1 MSAFQRLH
9 RLCPWK
15 PHVKKGNVKD
25 PRPLKVPQFVGN
37 PGWILLSHE
46 DNQPVAWFVDHRDTP
61 VALPIVL
68 DERLFSDT
76 VIRVIQ
82 LKPSVFLA
90 CDIRYLNGINVYE
103 KLSYE
108 SRRTLLESLLQE
120 CHHPDLTALLTYTE
134 MSDDASIRGWEY
146 YDTEPGTMGVFLPAN
161 E

>member
-1 MSAFQRLH
+1 M
-9 RLCPWK
+9 
-15 PHVKKGNVKD
+15 
-25 PRPLKVPQFVGN
+25 GN

-61 VALPIVL
+61 VPLPIVL

-82 LKPSVFLA
+82 LKPNVFLA
-90 CDIRYLNGINVYE
+90 CDIRYLNGLNVYE

-108 SRRTLLESLLQE
+108 SRRTLLESLLYE
-120 CHHPDLTALLTYTE
+120 CHHPDLTALLTYAE
-134 MSDDASIRGWEY
+134 MPDDASVRGWEY
-146 YDTEPGTMGVFLPAN
+146 YDTEPGTMGVFLPAK

>member
-1 MSAFQRLH
+1 MH

-15 PHVKKGNVKD
+15 PHVKKGSVKD
-25 PRPLKVPQFVGN
+25 RHLLKVPQYVGN
-37 PGWILLSHE
+37 PGWILLTHE
-46 DNQPVAWFVDHRDTP
+46 DNQPVAWFVDQRDTP
-61 VALPIVL
+61 VPLSIVL

-90 CDIRYLNGINVYE
+90 CDIRYLNGLNVYE

-108 SRRTLLESLLQE
+108 SRRVLLESLLQE
-120 CHHPDLTALLTYTE
+120 CHHPDLTALLTYSE
-134 MSDDASIRGWEY
+134 MPDDASVRGYEQ
-146 YDTEPGTMGVFLPAN
+146 YDNEPGTMGVFLPVK

>member
-1 MSAFQRLH
+1 M
-9 RLCPWK
+9 
-15 PHVKKGNVKD
+15 
-25 PRPLKVPQFVGN
+25 GN

-90 CDIRYLNGINVYE
+90 CDIRYLNGLNVYE

-120 CHHPDLTALLTYTE
+120 CHHPDLTALLTYAE
-134 MSDDASIRGWEY
+134 MPEDASIRGWEY
-146 YDTEPGTMGVFLPAN
+146 YDTEPGTMGVFLPAK

>member
-1 MSAFQRLH
+1 MH

-15 PHVKKGNVKD
+15 PHVKKGSVKD
-25 PRPLKVPQFVGN
+25 RHLLKVPQYVGN
-37 PGWILLSHE
+37 PGWILLTHE
-46 DNQPVAWFVDHRDTP
+46 DNQAVAWFVDQRDTP
-61 VALPIVL
+61 VPIPIVL

-90 CDIRYLNGINVYE
+90 CDIRYLNGLNVYE

-108 SRRTLLESLLQE
+108 SRRVLLESLLQE
-120 CHHPDLTALLTYTE
+120 CHHPDLTALLTYSE
-134 MSDDASIRGWEY
+134 MPDDASVRGYEQ
-146 YDTEPGTMGVFLPAN
+146 YDNEPGTMGVFLPVK

>member
-1 MSAFQRLH
+1 MSAFQRMH

-15 PHVKKGNVKD
+15 PHCKKGSVKD

-103 KLSYE
+103 KMPYE
-108 SRRTLLESLLQE
+108 SRRTLLESLLYE
-120 CHHPDLTALLTYTE
+120 CHHPDLTALLTYAE
-134 MSDDASIRGWEY
+134 MPDDASIRGWEY

>member
-1 MSAFQRLH
+1 
-9 RLCPWK
+9 
-15 PHVKKGNVKD
+15 
-25 PRPLKVPQFVGN
+25 VGN

-90 CDIRYLNGINVYE
+90 CDIRYLNGLNVYE
-103 KLSYE
+103 KLPYE
-108 SRRTLLESLLQE
+108 SRRTLLESLLYE
-120 CHHPDLTALLTYTE
+120 CHHPDLTALLTYAE
-134 MSDDASIRGWEY
+134 MPDDASIRGWEH
-146 YDTEPGTMGVFLPAN
+146 YDTEPGTMGVFLPVK

>member
-15 PHVKKGNVKD
+15 PHCKKGSVKD
-25 PRPLKVPQFVGN
+25 RHPLKVPQYVGN
-37 PGWILLSHE
+37 PGWILLTHE
-46 DNQPVAWFVDHRDTP
+46 DNRAVAWFVDQRDTP
-61 VALPIVL
+61 IPLPIVL

-76 VIRVIQ
+76 VLRVIQ
-82 LKPSVFLA
+82 LKPTVFLV
-90 CDIRYLNGINVYE
+90 CDIRYLNGLNVYE

-108 SRRTLLESLLQE
+108 SRRTLLESLMYE
-120 CHHPDLTALLTYTE
+120 CHHPDLTALLTYAE

-146 YDTEPGTMGVFLPAN
+146 YDSEPGTMGVFLPAN

>member
-1 MSAFQRLH
+1 M
-9 RLCPWK
+9 
-15 PHVKKGNVKD
+15 
-25 PRPLKVPQFVGN
+25 GN

-61 VALPIVL
+61 VALSIVL

-90 CDIRYLNGINVYE
+90 CDIRYLNGLNVYE

-108 SRRTLLESLLQE
+108 SRRTLLESLLYE
-120 CHHPDLTALLTYTE
+120 CHHPDLTALLTYAE
-134 MSDDASIRGWEY
+134 MPDDASVRGWEY
-146 YDTEPGTMGVFLPAN
+146 YDTEPGTMGVFLPVK

>member
-1 MSAFQRLH
+1 M
-9 RLCPWK
+9 
-15 PHVKKGNVKD
+15 
-25 PRPLKVPQFVGN
+25 GN

-90 CDIRYLNGINVYE
+90 CDIRYLNGLNVYE

-120 CHHPDLTALLTYTE
+120 CHHPDLTALLTYAE
-134 MSDDASIRGWEY
+134 MPEDASIRGWEY
-146 YDTEPGTMGVFLPAN
+146 YDSEPGTMGVFLPAK

>member
-1 MSAFQRLH
+1 M
-9 RLCPWK
+9 
-15 PHVKKGNVKD
+15 
-25 PRPLKVPQFVGN
+25 GN

-61 VALPIVL
+61 VPLSIVL

-90 CDIRYLNGINVYE
+90 CDIRYLNGLNVYE

-108 SRRTLLESLLQE
+108 SRRTLLESLLYE
-120 CHHPDLTALLTYTE
+120 CHHPDLTALLTYAE
-134 MSDDASIRGWEY
+134 MPDDASVRGWEY
-146 YDTEPGTMGVFLPAN
+146 YDTEPGTMGVFLPAK

>member
-1 MSAFQRLH
+1 M
-9 RLCPWK
+9 
-15 PHVKKGNVKD
+15 
-25 PRPLKVPQFVGN
+25 GN

-61 VALPIVL
+61 VALSIVL

-103 KLSYE
+103 KMPYE
-108 SRRTLLESLLQE
+108 SRRTLLESLLYE

>member
-1 MSAFQRLH
+1 M
-9 RLCPWK
+9 
-15 PHVKKGNVKD
+15 
-25 PRPLKVPQFVGN
+25 GN

-61 VALPIVL
+61 VALSIVL

-90 CDIRYLNGINVYE
+90 CDIRYLNGLNVYE

-120 CHHPDLTALLTYTE
+120 CHHPDLTALLTYAE
-134 MSDDASIRGWEY
+134 MPEDASIRGWEY
-146 YDTEPGTMGVFLPAN
+146 YDTEPGTMGVFLPAK

>member
-1 MSAFQRLH
+1 M
-9 RLCPWK
+9 
-15 PHVKKGNVKD
+15 
-25 PRPLKVPQFVGN
+25 GN

-61 VALPIVL
+61 IALPIVL

-90 CDIRYLNGINVYE
+90 CDIRYLNGLNVYE

-108 SRRTLLESLLQE
+108 SRRTLLESLLYE
-120 CHHPDLTALLTYTE
+120 CHHPDLTALLTYAE
-134 MSDDASIRGWEY
+134 MPDDASIRGWEH
-146 YDTEPGTMGVFLPAN
+146 YDTEPGTMGVFLPVK

>member
-1 MSAFQRLH
+1 M
-9 RLCPWK
+9 
-15 PHVKKGNVKD
+15 
-25 PRPLKVPQFVGN
+25 GN
-37 PGWILLSHE
+37 PGWILLTHE
-46 DNQPVAWFVDHRDTP
+46 DNQPVAWFVDHRDIP
-61 VALPIVL
+61 VPLSIVL

-90 CDIRYLNGINVYE
+90 CDIRYLNGLNVYE

-120 CHHPDLTALLTYTE
+120 CHHPDLTALLTYAE
-134 MSDDASIRGWEY
+134 MPDDASIRGWEY
-146 YDTEPGTMGVFLPAN
+146 YDIEPGTMGVFLPAN